1 MNNPRA
7 EIGFHMAELHV
18 SECRYLLPA
27 IVDDPSL
34 PRATAPSDPH
44 SSRES
49 METVGGI
56 IIIVLGCNATAAA
69 LCITLATS
77 TTNCNWHPKTII
89 IVIGISSEILL
100 GLCCLVSLAV
110 DVLNPVTRSLGSY
123 LQCQ

>member
-7 EIGFHMAELHV
+7 EIGFSHGRIT
-18 SECRYLLPA
+18 S
-27 IVDDPSL
+27 IVDDLSL

-56 IIIVLGCNATAAA
+56 IIVLGCNATAAA

-77 TTNCNWHPKTII
+77 TTHCNWHPKTII

-100 GLCCLVSLAV
+100 GLCCLVSWAV

>member
-1 MNNPRA
+1 M
-7 EIGFHMAELHV
+7 EELQV
-18 SECRYLLPA
+18 SECIVSAPL
-27 IVDDPSL
+27 VDDLSL
-34 PRATAPSDPH
+34 LRATAPSDPH

-49 METVGGI
+49 METVGG

-77 TTNCNWHPKTII
+77 TTNCNWHPKTIII